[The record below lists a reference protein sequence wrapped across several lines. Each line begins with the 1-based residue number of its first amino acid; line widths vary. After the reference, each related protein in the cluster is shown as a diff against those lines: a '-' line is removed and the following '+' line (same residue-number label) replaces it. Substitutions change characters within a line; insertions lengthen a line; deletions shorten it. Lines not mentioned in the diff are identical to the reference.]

1 MRDIQHDSVD
11 KNGQRQIP
19 LMIQVAETVKQYYSE
34 EDQNDINEMIELLTG
49 WNGEMSK
56 ESIAA
61 TIYQVH
67 QSEYAKSMFGVWAE
81 VSNH

>member
-1 MRDIQHDSVD
+1 
-11 KNGQRQIP
+11 
-19 LMIQVAETVKQYYSE
+19 
-34 EDQNDINEMIELLTG
+34 MIELLTG

-81 VSNH
+81 VDNH